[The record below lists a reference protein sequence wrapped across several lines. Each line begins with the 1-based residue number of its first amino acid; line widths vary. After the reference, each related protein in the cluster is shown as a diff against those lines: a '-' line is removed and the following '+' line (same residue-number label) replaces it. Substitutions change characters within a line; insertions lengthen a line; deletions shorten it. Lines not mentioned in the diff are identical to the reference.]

1 MVSEIKRFALLKELV
16 VHKSGAKNT
25 PKYLSRCKNLRERF
39 KIIKAT
45 LNILDSIPYYS
56 LTGFTKKELKSMGGI
71 KFNQYVDIA
80 LKFLPVAKK
89 STRKQVKSKNKNKK
103 SNAIIERVTR
113 LFRTFGIIDVKRVGR
128 KIINLTLLGET
139 VRNSLAKFELREDYV
154 LAIYLI
160 AGLLFKTKARPIA
173 LVALNYTRADLE
185 TIYNELYLKLGKFPQ
200 IEKGIE
206 EILDEL
212 QLSNAGKDFLTDTQL
227 VLAALDFLG
236 LINLI
241 NKREYERS
249 KEGNFITPSVF
260 MGIDFVLNG
269 DDTMGIIP
277 DRNIVGY
284 IPFSSYISEPYKYGK
299 HSGKKIAIT
308 FSKALENVL
317 NELKTK
323 SYPISVDLH
332 RRFGRLQKM

>member
-1 MVSEIKRFALLKELV
+1 MVGKINLILLLTKYNSKYRITQKTLQRQ
-16 VHKSGAKNT
+16 KNVKMYFET
-25 PKYLSRCKNLRERF
+25 LRGM
-39 KIIKAT
+39 
-45 LNILDSIPYYS
+45 LNILNSIPHYSPIGFSIREIKPISGIKSKKEYYS
-56 LTGFTKKELKSMGGI
+56 L
-71 KFNQYVDIA
+71 V
-80 LKFLPVAKK
+80 LKFLPYLK
-89 STRKQVKSKNKNKK
+89 VKES
-103 SNAIIERVTR
+103 IIFDQIIS
-113 LFRTFGIIDVKRVGR
+113 LFRSFGIIDMRSLGIKERGR
-128 KIINLTLLGET
+128 MVINLTAVGET
-139 VRNSLAKFELREDYV
+139 VRNSLTKFELREDYA

-160 AGLLFKTKARPIA
+160 SGLLFKTKARAIA
-173 LVALNYTRADLE
+173 FAALNYTKADLRA
-185 TIYNELYLKLGKFPQ
+185 IYNELYIRLGKFPE

-206 EILDEL
+206 EILNEI
-212 QLSNAGKDFLTDTQL
+212 QLSNAGEYFLTDTQL

-241 NKREYERS
+241 NKREFERS
-249 KEGNFITPSVF
+249 KEGNFITPEVF

-308 FSKALENVL
+308 FAKALENVL
-317 NELKTK
+317 NELKAK
-323 SYPISVDLH
+323 SYSISVDLH

>member
-1 MVSEIKRFALLKELV
+1 MARKINLILLLTKYNSKYRITQKTLQRQKNVKRNFE
-16 VHKSGAKNT
+16 T
-25 PKYLSRCKNLRERF
+25 LRGM
-39 KIIKAT
+39 
-45 LNILDSIPYYS
+45 LNILNSIPHYS
-56 LTGFTKKELKSMGGI
+56 PVGFSIREIKPIAGIKSKKEYKSL
-71 KFNQYVDIA
+71 V
-80 LKFLPVAKK
+80 LKFLPYLK
-89 STRKQVKSKNKNKK
+89 VKE
-103 SNAIIERVTR
+103 SNIFDQIIS
-113 LFRTFGIIDVKRVGR
+113 LFRSFGIIDMRYLGIKGKGR
-128 KIINLTLLGET
+128 IVISLTTLGET
-139 VRNSLAKFELREDYV
+139 VRNSLTKFELRGDYA

-160 AGLLFKTKARPIA
+160 SGLLFKTKARAIA
-173 LVALNYTRADLE
+173 LAALNYTKADLRA
-185 TIYNELYLKLGKFPQ
+185 IYNELYIRLGKFPE

-212 QLSNAGKDFLTDTQL
+212 QLSNAGEYFLTDTQL

-241 NKREYERS
+241 NKREFERS
-249 KEGNFITPSVF
+249 KEGNFITPPVF

-269 DDTMGIIP
+269 DDTMGIIS

-299 HSGKKIAIT
+299 HSRRKIAIT
-308 FSKALENVL
+308 FAKAFENVL
-317 NELKTK
+317 NELKAK

>member
-1 MVSEIKRFALLKELV
+1 MAGKATKL
-16 VHKSGAKNT
+16 
-25 PKYLSRCKNLRERF
+25 NLRLILTKYDSNDIRDHTITQKSLQRYK
-39 KIIKAT
+39 KIKIYFET
-45 LNILDSIPYYS
+45 LRGMLNILNSIPHYS
-56 LTGFTKKELKSMGGI
+56 PAGFSKREIKSLPGI
-71 KFNQYVDIA
+71 KFEEYYDIT
-80 LKFLPVAKK
+80 LKFLPYLKVKKK
-89 STRKQVKSKNKNKK
+89 S
-103 SNAIIERVTR
+103 IILNRIIK
-113 LFRTFGIIDVKRVGR
+113 LFRAFGLIDMIFVGGKKGR
-128 KIINLTLLGET
+128 IINLTALGET
-139 VRNSLAKFELREDYV
+139 VRNSLAKFELREDYA

-160 AGLLFKTKARPIA
+160 VGLLFKTKARLIA
-173 LVALNYTRADLE
+173 LAALNYTKADLE
-185 TIYNELYLKLGKFPQ
+185 TIYNELYLKLGKFPE

-212 QLSNAGKDFLTDTQL
+212 QLSNAGEYFLTDTQL

-241 NKREYERS
+241 NKREYEKS

-269 DDTMGIIP
+269 YDTMGIIS

-308 FSKALENVL
+308 FAKALENVL
-317 NELKTK
+317 NELKAK
-323 SYPISVDLH
+323 SYSISVDLH